1 MLNGIFNFGG
11 KNESDISSEN
21 EVASKKVV
29 EPKVDRKNLIVVDAD
44 RSHEYVFFDNDTQQ
58 NINVLSFS
66 TQQ

>member
-21 EVASKKVV
+21 EVASKVV